1 METNEKG
8 NAEKF
13 FNDFGKKLDQFM
25 LELKDASGR
34 LEIDMKKK
42 YEELKEAASR
52 LSKEMENK
60 QKWKDMEADLKRAG
74 KEMEETLKSAFKN
87 KKN

>member
-1 METNEKG
+1 METNEPG

-13 FNDFGKKLDQFM
+13 FTEFGKKFDQFM
-25 LELKDASGR
+25 DELKDASNR
-34 LEIDMKKK
+34 LEADLKKK
-42 YEELKEAASR
+42 YEELKQAADR
-52 LSKEMENK
+52 ISKDAKNK

-74 KEMEETLKSAFKN
+74 KEMEEALKSAFK